1 MTTAVRGAL
10 RVFGGTRPA
19 EEAART
25 IWALRDVSFDIAEG
39 DTVGVI
45 GRNGAGKSTLLK
57 VLSRITEPTR
67 GRVELK
73 GRVVSLL
80 EVGTGFHLELTGR
93 ENVFLNGAIM
103 GMSRRDIQA
112 RFDEIVSFAEVEA
125 FIDTAVKHYSSGM
138 QMRLAFAVA
147 AHLRSDVLLLDEV
160 LAVGDLAFQRKCMA
174 TMSEVARSGR
184 TLMFVSHNMALVG
197 STCTKAILLSEGTM
211 AGKDSI
217 QVIINQYLAAHE
229 THTGLRVFPPDDTK
243 AVHFSR
249 ISLIDVDEA
258 PSSNF
263 DMNGAIEVRLD
274 YEVREVVPYGLLS
287 IRVSTLDG
295 VAIFTSCHLDTA
307 GGAGVE
313 SELRPGRY
321 VARMAIPPRLLGSG
335 SYTITVNVV
344 DTQMHVIEHFDDIMV
359 FEVTDMGTGRW
370 RARDY
375 RRGVVNVDLPWKIEP
390 AP

>member
-1 MTTAVRGAL
+1 MSAAVRATLGAL
-10 RVFGGTRPA
+10 GGPRA
-19 EEAART
+19 EAASAART
-25 IWALRDVSFDIAEG
+25 IWALRDIAFEIAEG
-39 DTVGVI
+39 ETVGVI

-57 VLSRITEPTR
+57 ILSRITEPTR

-80 EVGTGFHLELTGR
+80 EVGTGFHGELTGR

-103 GMSRRDIQA
+103 GMSRRDTQA
-112 RFDEIVSFAEVEA
+112 RFDQIVGFAEVEQ
-125 FIDTAVKHYSSGM
+125 FIDTPVKHYSSGM

-197 STCTKAILLSEGTM
+197 STCSKAILLSEGTI
-211 AGKDSI
+211 AGKGDI
-217 QVIINQYLAAHE
+217 QGIINQYLAAHE
-229 THTGLRVFPPDDTK
+229 THDGQRRFPPDDTK

-249 ISLIDVDEA
+249 ISLIDADGS

-263 DMNGAIEVRLD
+263 DMNGPIEVRLE
-274 YEVREVVPYGLLS
+274 YEVREVVPYGLFGV
-287 IRVSTLDG
+287 RVSTIDG

-307 GGAGVE
+307 ERSE
-313 SELRPGRY
+313 SELVPGRF
-321 VARMAIPPRLLGSG
+321 VARMVIPPRLLGSG
-335 SYTITVNVV
+335 SYTLTINVV

-375 RRGVVNVDLPWKIEP
+375 RRGVVNVDLPWQIEP